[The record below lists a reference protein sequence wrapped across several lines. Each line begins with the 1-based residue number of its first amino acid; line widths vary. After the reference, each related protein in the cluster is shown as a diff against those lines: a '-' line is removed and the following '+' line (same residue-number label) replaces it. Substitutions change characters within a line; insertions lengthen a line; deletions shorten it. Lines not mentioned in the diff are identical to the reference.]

1 MLRPQL
7 LNRHPNQAVEDKY
20 EENIL
25 FRFLSFVCKPIL
37 TEATEYAIFPGEL
50 FYHCI
55 YSLDTIKCTSPKQI
69 REKCIT
75 LLDEIF
81 RYFNDKGLDKNQID
95 VQNAI
100 CLVMYAVERCL
111 VLTTPPTYTLPA
123 GVIEARLCSVNPAYI
138 HVLKKRFNKATK
150 LIGDEPLQ
158 AYMNAY
164 MQSKELLSEDIATL
178 VDLSRNVEDVTSQ
191 KPTKEELEATFTLA
205 YLNSN
210 EGKLLIGFLRSE
222 CEIATDGDWARHAL
236 AIYRHK
242 KVFVKRPWGYTKWLP
257 IFCTMFGR
265 NVPYQEPNKLDR
277 TKSQKDVE
285 IFLPKQ

>member
-111 VLTTPPTYTLPA
+111 ALTNQRIYNLLA
-123 GVIEARLCSVNPAYI
+123 GLIEARLCLVNPAYI
-138 HVLKKRFNKATK
+138 HVLQKRFNKATN
-150 LIGDEPLQ
+150 LIGDESLQ

-164 MQSKELLSEDIATL
+164 MQSKELLSEDMAQLI
-178 VDLSRNVEDVTSQ
+178 DLSRNIEDVNSQ
-191 KPTKEELEATFTLA
+191 KPTKEELEATFMPA
-205 YLNSN
+205 YLNSSD
-210 EGKLLIGFLRSE
+210 GKLLIGFLRSE
-222 CEIATDGDWARHAL
+222 REIASDGDWARYAL
-236 AIYRHK
+236 AIFRHE
-242 KVFVKRPWGYTKWLP
+242 KVFVEQPRGFTKWLRT
-257 IFCTMFGR
+257 FCTMFGR
-265 NVPYQEPNKLDR
+265 NVKYQEPNKLDR
-277 TKSQKDVE
+277 IKSKRDIE
-285 IFLPKQ
+285 IYFSKQ

>member
-1 MLRPQL
+1 MLQPQL

-20 EENIL
+20 EDNIL

-55 YSLDTIKCTSPKQI
+55 YSLDTIKCTPRKQLQ
-69 REKCIT
+69 EKCIT
-75 LLDEIF
+75 LIDDIF
-81 RYFNDKGLDKNQID
+81 LYFTNKGLDKNQTE
-95 VQNAI
+95 VQHAI

-123 GVIEARLCSVNPAYI
+123 GIIEVRLCSIHPTYI
-138 HVLKKRFNKATK
+138 NVLKKRFNKATK
-150 LIGDEPLQ
+150 VIGDEPLQ

-164 MQSKELLSEDIATL
+164 MQSKELLSEDMAMLI
-178 VDLSRNVEDVTSQ
+178 DLSRNVEDVNSQ
-191 KPTKEELEATFTLA
+191 KPTKEELEATFMPA
-205 YLNSN
+205 YLYSSD
-210 EGKLLIGFLRSE
+210 GKLLIGFLQSE
-222 CEIATDGDWARHAL
+222 REVASDGDWARYAL

-242 KVFVKRPWGYTKWLP
+242 KVFVKQPRGFTKWLP

-265 NVPYQEPNKLDR
+265 NVAYQEPNKLDR
-277 TKSQKDVE
+277 AKSERDIE
-285 IFLPKQ
+285 IYFH